1 MIERNATHL
10 VKYPTMTP
18 KQLENEPQ
26 LGVAV
31 EYSADGWETS
41 TIHSIHLSAV
51 EAAKTAE
58 KLSYDV
64 RLRWI
69 TILDDG
75 VMDERDHLAAINQA
89 KSYDDLLKKIL
100 ATTTNQ

>member
-1 MIERNATHL
+1 
-10 VKYPTMTP
+10 MTP

-31 EYSADGWETS
+31 EYSDDGWDTS

-51 EAAKTAE
+51 EAAKAAE
-58 KLSYDV
+58 KLSYEV

-69 TILDDG
+69 TITDDG
-75 VMDERDHLAAINQA
+75 VMDEQTYLSAINQA
-89 KSYDDLLKKIL
+89 RSYDDLLQKIL
-100 ATTTNQ
+100 ATKPNQ